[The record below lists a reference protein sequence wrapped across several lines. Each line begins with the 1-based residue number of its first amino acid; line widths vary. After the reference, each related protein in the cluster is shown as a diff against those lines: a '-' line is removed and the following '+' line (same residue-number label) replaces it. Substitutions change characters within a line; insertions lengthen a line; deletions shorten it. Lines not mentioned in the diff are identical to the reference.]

1 MAMND
6 SFKLSINKPC
16 QQKFSSFEPTP
27 EGGFCGSCQKVVV
40 DFTNMTDAEIK
51 DYFKTVTG
59 KTCGRFGES
68 QLKQYTSSPSTSPVF
83 NHFSVGTSLIG
94 ISLLS
99 ILPFT
104 QASSQDKPQEINS
117 QVEQQQNA
125 IEDLNSAAQPAKD
138 SLLTGVVKDA
148 KSGETLPFVN
158 IMLEDRSAGVSTD
171 FDGKFTFPKPLK
183 EGDTLILSYL
193 GYETVYHTLS
203 NEECLSLS
211 MRDVD
216 LLISEIIVMGEV
228 SVNQVYSSKTTF
240 WQKLKSFFS

>member
-1 MAMND
+1 MKN

-16 QQKFSSFEPTP
+16 QQQFSSFAPTS

-51 DYFKTVTG
+51 DYFKTATS

-68 QLKQYTSSPSTSPVF
+68 QLKQYNPQPSVNPAF
-83 NHFSVGTSLIG
+83 QHFSIGTGLVS

-104 QASSQDKPQEINS
+104 QAKGQDKPQVTNTPI
-117 QVEQQQNA
+117 EQQQ
-125 IEDLNSAAQPAKD
+125 IPIQQQAQETSSAKD

-171 FDGKFTFPKPLK
+171 FDGKFIFPKPLK
-183 EGDTLILSYL
+183 EGDVLIISFT
-193 GYETVYHTLS
+193 GYETVRHTISDNESINLALVEDLNLS
-203 NEECLSLS
+203 E
-211 MRDVD
+211 V
-216 LLISEIIVMGEV
+216 ITIMGEV
-228 SVNQVYSSKTTF
+228 SVDEVYSSKRTF
-240 WQKLKSFFS
+240 WEKLKSFFS